1 MNFKAKAFF
10 FLCNR
15 HFLFYFVFQ
24 STFKMTSSDYLKDIK
39 EIKNL
44 MNKSSRFISLS
55 GLSGIM
61 AGIYALIG
69 AWFARQE
76 LIAVYDKNAYH
87 YTNSITMKLLLIAA
101 VVLFLAVVT
110 GIILTQR
117 KARKNGEKMFDKA
130 ALKLLINFLIPLA
143 TGGIFTL
150 ILIQKGIIGLV
161 APTTLIFYG
170 LACVNASKYTFG
182 HVKFLGYANI
192 ILGLISTQYVGYGLY
207 FWAIGFGIFHII
219 YGGLMYILLERT
231 AK

>member
-1 MNFKAKAFF
+1 
-10 FLCNR
+10 
-15 HFLFYFVFQ
+15 
-24 STFKMTSSDYLKDIK
+24 MTSSDYLNDIK

-76 LIAVYDKNAYH
+76 LLKVYEMKSRLFENRQ
-87 YTNSITMKLLLIAA
+87 YTGSSDVTIKLMMIAA
-101 VVLFLAVVT
+101 VVLFLAIVT
-110 GIILTQR
+110 GIILTRR
-117 KARKNGEKMFDKA
+117 KAQKNGERMFDKTA
-130 ALKLLINFLIPLA
+130 IKLLINFLIPLV
-143 TGGIFTL
+143 TGGIFAL
-150 ILIQKGIIGLV
+150 ILLQKGFIGFV
-161 APTTLIFYG
+161 APVTLIFYG
-170 LACVNASKYTFG
+170 LACVNASQHTFG
-182 HVKFLGYANI
+182 HVKYLGLANI